1 MYFCRMVKIR
11 NAKETDLKDIA
22 SFQVLMAKETE
33 DLQLDEK
40 TVYAGVKAVMD
51 DPSKGRYFVAEAN
64 GQAVASLLIT
74 YEWSDWRNG
83 NIFWIQS
90 VYVLPE
96 YRKQGI
102 FRNLYLHVKALAEA
116 SADIAGIRLYMELN
130 NGRARKVYE
139 NMGMQNGH
147 YEVFEWMKNF

>member
-1 MYFCRMVKIR
+1 MVKIR

>member
-116 SADIAGIRLYMELN
+116 STDIAGIRLYMELN